1 MDVTIY
7 TNYLV
12 VSYHIIFN
20 GTKEQLAQ
28 ALDEGSV
35 LLPTEEGGS
44 VLINPLNAAVIE
56 IKEKK

>member
-20 GTKEQLAQ
+20 GTKEELAQ

-35 LLPTEEGGS
+35 LLSTEEGGS